1 MDKKL
6 FCVHCRKRQCG
17 NHSALRRDAEN
28 EGLMHVIRFRLR
40 VAAWQKD
47 ELDKRFRAAWHIH
60 NETVKYAQKCL
71 NKLRNDRQY
80 LDALAAY
87 AEASKKLKSMPDRK
101 NKSKAAAKHK
111 RELMLQKKEAAA
123 ILHEKVLAYG
133 ISRLDFYRFVSVMQR
148 KIPHLISS
156 QQAQREADRV
166 LTGVEKVLYGNGK
179 RVHLKKL
186 ANQHSVSQKCAT
198 NGVTVDLKNKTA
210 TWGSHR
216 QNNMLSM
223 KIDINNTDPYVAES
237 ISHSL
242 RYAEISREIFRNGY
256 HYYITLVLDGPAP
269 KKLSPSKSG
278 GATGIDPGIST
289 IAAVSGDS
297 VRLQELAP
305 KARSYEKKIAKQQR
319 LIDADLRRDNPGN
332 YESDG
337 TVKSGSHTWVLSKGC
352 RRRKQE
358 VRVLNRKQAAATRN
372 SHNRLANELIA
383 QNGVL
388 FITEEMNWAA
398 LAKRA
403 KAKPERRMVPSVIK
417 RKDGSEKT
425 VFKYKKKRRFGAS
438 IHSRAPATMMSI
450 LARKADQYGGQ
461 VACVDTKAFRA
472 SQYHHDTGEYIKT
485 TLSDRWKIIDQHK
498 VQRDLYSA
506 FLLLCADVSGKMP
519 DHDMCQALFPEFI
532 DLHDQFI
539 KQTKS
544 TPHPACFGY

>member
-1 MDKKL
+1 
-6 FCVHCRKRQCG
+6 
-17 NHSALRRDAEN
+17 
-28 EGLMHVIRFRLR
+28 MHVIRFRLQP
-40 VAAWQKD
+40 AAWQKD
-47 ELDKRFRAAWHIH
+47 ELDKRFRTAWHIH
-60 NETVKYAQKCL
+60 NETAKYAQKCL

-80 LDALAAY
+80 LNALAAY
-87 AEASKKLKSMPDRK
+87 SEASKKLKSMSDKR
-101 NKSKAAAKHK
+101 SMGRAAARHK
-111 RELMLQKKEAAA
+111 RELILQKKEAAA
-123 ILHEKVLAYG
+123 ILHEKVLACG
-133 ISRLDFYRFVSVMQR
+133 ISRSNFDRFASVMQ
-148 KIPHLISS
+148 KKMPHLISS
-156 QQAQREADRV
+156 QQAQKEAERV

-179 RVHLKKL
+179 RIHLKKL

-198 NGVTVDLKNKTA
+198 NGVVVDIKNKTA
-210 TWGSHR
+210 TWGNPK

-223 KIDINNTDPYVAES
+223 KIDIDSTDPYVAES
-237 ISHSL
+237 ISHPL

-256 HYYITLVLDGPAP
+256 HYYITLVLDGPSP
-269 KKLSPSKSG
+269 KKLSPPESG
-278 GATGIDPGIST
+278 GVTGIDPGVSI

-332 YESDG
+332 YEPDG
-337 TVKSGSHTWVLSKGC
+337 TIKSESHTWIFSKGC

-358 VRVLNRKQAAATRN
+358 VRVLHRKQAAATRN

-388 FITEEMNWAA
+388 FITEEMDWAA

-417 RKDGSEKT
+417 QKDGSEKT
-425 VFKYKKKRRFGAS
+425 IFKYKKKRRFGAS

-450 LARKADQYGGQ
+450 LAMKADQYGGQ
-461 VACVDTKAFRA
+461 VACVDTRAFRA

-519 DHDMCQALFPEFI
+519 DQDMCRALFPEFI
-532 DLHDQFI
+532 GLHDSFI

-544 TPHPACFGY
+544 TPHPACFGYSSR

>member
-1 MDKKL
+1 
-6 FCVHCRKRQCG
+6 
-17 NHSALRRDAEN
+17 
-28 EGLMHVIRFRLR
+28 MHVIRFRLR

-60 NETVKYAQKCL
+60 NETAKYAQKCL

-80 LDALAAY
+80 LDALTAY
-87 AEASKKLKSMPDRK
+87 SEASKKLKSIPDK
-101 NKSKAAAKHK
+101 KSKGKAAARHK
-111 RELMLQKKEAAA
+111 RELILQKKEAAA

-133 ISRLDFYRFVSVMQR
+133 ISRSDFDRFASVMQ
-148 KIPHLISS
+148 KKMPHLISS
-156 QQAQREADRV
+156 QQAQREAERV

-179 RVHLKKL
+179 RIHLKKL

-198 NGVTVDLKNKTA
+198 NGVVVDLKSKTA
-210 TWGSHR
+210 TWGSPR

-223 KIDINNTDPYVAES
+223 RIDIDNTDPYVAES
-237 ISHSL
+237 ISHPL

-269 KKLSPSKSG
+269 KKLSPPKSG
-278 GATGIDPGIST
+278 GVTGIDPGIST

-337 TVKSGSHTWVLSKGC
+337 TVKSGSHTWILSKGC

-358 VRVLNRKQAAATRN
+358 VRVLHRKQAAATRN
-372 SHNRLANELIA
+372 SHNRLANELIV

-388 FITEEMNWAA
+388 FITEEMDWAA

-417 RKDGSEKT
+417 QKDGSEKT

-438 IHSRAPATMMSI
+438 IHSRAPATIMSI

-519 DHDMCQALFPEFI
+519 DQDMCQALFPEFI